1 MDRRAFLFST
11 AWLSVAPQPDAQG
24 PIPYESLTGNGPST
38 DTVFD
43 AWRTGF
49 IAKATAQGLPVDQVT
64 AALQGVTPDP
74 SVIALDNRQPEFS
87 KPISSYLAGAVTPG
101 RIAAGRQHIAE
112 SHAWLDPIVARYRTP
127 AELLVAF
134 WGIESGFGQIQG
146 DDDVIRSLATLS
158 AEGRR
163 KAFAEDELIGAL
175 RILIS
180 GEATRAQL
188 KGSWAG
194 AMGQTQFTPLD
205 YLAYAVDGDGDGR
218 RDIWGSA
225 PDALASTA
233 NFMINKAHWV
243 PGQSAQIEVAVHAA
257 GFDYALT
264 ESAQKTPEDWA
275 ALGVLPVDPQGL
287 PTADRGVPCTLIMPM
302 GWQGP
307 GFFAFPNHM
316 AIRAY
321 NNSVAYALAVGLL
334 ADRMAG
340 AGPLVQA
347 WPPDQPTS
355 LADRMAAQQALK
367 ALGFYDGTVDGL
379 LGSGTRKA
387 AKLWQASIHLPPD
400 GYLTYALIQ
409 QLKQQAGGAQP
420 IPPGV
425 S

>member
-11 AWLSVAPQPDAQG
+11 AWLAVAPQPGAQG

-49 IAKATAQGLPVDQVT
+49 IAKATAQGLPADQVT

-74 SVIALDNRQPEFS
+74 NVIALDSRQPEFS

-101 RIAAGRQHIAE
+101 RIATGRQHIAE

-134 WGIESGFGQIQG
+134 WGIESAFGQMQG
-146 DDDVIRSLATLS
+146 EDDVIRSLATLA

-225 PDALASTA
+225 ADALASTA

-264 ESAQKTPEDWA
+264 ESVQKTPKDWA

-287 PTADRGVPCTLIMPM
+287 PASDRGVPCTLIMPM

-347 WPPDQPTS
+347 WPVDQPTS

-387 AKLWQASIHLPPD
+387 AKLWQASMHLPPD

-409 QLKQQAGGAQP
+409 QLKQQAAGAQP
-420 IPPGV
+420 IPPGL